1 MLKQVLTSIG
11 LAAAAL
17 VVVPAASV
25 SQAAGTQ
32 NTVWKA
38 NGLQQTSSQYWEP
51 TLGST
56 TSNTNGRAFIKITV
70 TSKPS
75 SKAVQPAV
83 CFWRDEG
90 STKNKYETCAGTN
103 GVTFTGTGT
112 FYIDLGTPNT
122 WWKKNGVYDWSKQA
136 SRGRIMIKNPGTSGK
151 LLLSSRCGQACYPG
165 NDLNQHIPITMSSEL
180 IFVAKG
186 EKLSCPSDWNTSLCG
201 TGGGGGGTTPPPTN
215 PPPTTAPPTTA
226 PPTTSPGGGT
236 PTTTAPSSGS
246 ATPTIDVT
254 AGNGSF
260 AVAWDHPQADLFQF
274 RYKATNTQKW
284 EWDRPAKTN
293 ARTVTGLV
301 NGQRYDVQVRAY
313 FDGKWNPWGS
323 TVASPNG
330 SGSTPTTTTPTTTT
344 PGGSGG
350 GGATVIEATTT
361 TPKVTVTPG
370 ARSLTTTWSH
380 PVAKLFQF
388 RYQAEGTNGWD
399 WIAPTRT
406 SSKTVTGLS
415 SGQDYTVQV
424 RAYVNGSW
432 KGWASATVAA
442 G

>member
-1 MLKQVLTSIG
+1 MLKQVLTSVA

-17 VVVPAASV
+17 VAVPAASIT
-25 SQAAGTQ
+25 QAAGTQ
-32 NTVWKA
+32 TTVWKA
-38 NGLQQTSSQYWEP
+38 SGLQQTNSTYWEP
-51 TLGST
+51 PLGST
-56 TSNTNGRAFIKITV
+56 TTFTNGNAYIKISV

-75 SKAVQPAV
+75 TKQVQPAV

-90 STKNKYETCAGTN
+90 ATKNKYETCASTN

-112 FYIDLGTPNT
+112 FYIDLGTPNS

-151 LLLSSRCGQACYPG
+151 LLLSSRCGAACYPG
-165 NDLNQHIPITMSSEL
+165 SDLNQHVPITMSSEL

-186 EKLSCPSDWNTSLCG
+186 EKLSCPSDWNTPLCG
-201 TGGGGGGTTPPPTN
+201 SGGGGGGTTPPPPAPSTTAK
-215 PPPTTAPPTTA
+215 PTT
-226 PPTTSPGGGT
+226 
-236 PTTTAPSSGS
+236 TTTAPGGGGGGTTPTTPTAPPSSA
-246 ATPTIDVT
+246 ATPTIEVT
-254 AGNGSF
+254 PGNGSL
-260 AVAWDHPQADLFQF
+260 AVRWDHPQADLFQF
-274 RYKATNTQKW
+274 RYKATNTEKW
-284 EWDRPAKTN
+284 EWDKAAKTN
-293 ARTVTGLV
+293 ARTVSGLV
-301 NGQRYDVQVRAY
+301 NGKQYDVEVRAY
-313 FDGKWNPWGS
+313 FNGKWNPWGS

-330 SGSTPTTTTPTTTT
+330 SGSTATTTTTTTA

-350 GGATVIEATTT
+350 GAVTVAATAT

-370 ARSLTTTWSH
+370 DRSLTTMWSH
-380 PVAKLFQF
+380 PNARLFQF
-388 RYQAEGTNGWD
+388 RYQAENTSSWD
-399 WIAPTRT
+399 WIPPTRT
-406 SSKTVTGLS
+406 SSKTVSGLT